1 MRLLLDIGNT
11 HTRAALTSNNKLTKT
26 KLFETKEWFN
36 SKPAKS
42 INQLLSNKQ
51 IDATL
56 CASVVP
62 SATIKLK
69 KLSNLKGIKTHLLTH
84 KNCGL
89 RIKYPSPKTIGPD
102 RLANAIGALDEFSP
116 PLIVVDFGTAL
127 TFDVVDKKGIYVGG
141 VICPG
146 LSVMTEYLHEKTAL
160 LPKVKIKDT
169 PQFIGK
175 STIQAMQIG
184 AVHGY
189 RGLISNIVTGLKKT
203 LHAKK
208 INVIATGGCA
218 EIISANLPQISANR
232 PLLTLEGLRLAS
244 EQIN

>member
-36 SKPAKS
+36 GKPVKT

-56 CASVVP
+56 CASVAP

-89 RIKYPSPKTIGPD
+89 RIKYPRPKTIGPD

-169 PQFIGK
+169 HQFIGK

-203 LHAKK
+203 LHARK

-218 EIISANLPQISANR
+218 EIISANLSEISAIR

-244 EQIN
+244 ERIN

>member
-36 SKPAKS
+36 AKS
-42 INQLLSNKQ
+42 AKTINQLLSNKQ

-69 KLSNLKGIKTHLLTH
+69 KLFNLKGIKTHLLTH

-89 RIKYPSPKTIGPD
+89 KIKYPKPNTIGPD
-102 RLANAIGALDEFSP
+102 RLANAIGALDEFTP

-169 PQFIGK
+169 TQFIGK

-203 LHAKK
+203 LHARK

-218 EIISANLPQISANR
+218 EIISANLPEISATR

-244 EQIN
+244 ERIN

>member
-36 SKPAKS
+36 AKS
-42 INQLLSNKQ
+42 AKTINQLLSNKQ

-89 RIKYPSPKTIGPD
+89 RIKYPRPKTIGPD

-146 LSVMTEYLHEKTAL
+146 LSVMTGYLHEKTAL

-169 PQFIGK
+169 TQFIGK

-203 LHAKK
+203 LHARK

-218 EIISANLPQISANR
+218 EIISANLPEISATR

-244 EQIN
+244 ERIN

>member
-36 SKPAKS
+36 AKS
-42 INQLLSNKQ
+42 AKTINQLLSKKQ

-89 RIKYPSPKTIGPD
+89 KIKYPKPNTIGPD
-102 RLANAIGALDEFSP
+102 RLANAIGALDEFIP
-116 PLIVVDFGTAL
+116 PMIVVDFGTAL

-169 PQFIGK
+169 TQFIGK

-203 LHAKK
+203 LHTRK

-218 EIISANLPQISANR
+218 EIISANLPEISATR

-244 EQIN
+244 ERIN

>member
-36 SKPAKS
+36 AKS
-42 INQLLSNKQ
+42 AKTINQLLSNKQ

-69 KLSNLKGIKTHLLTH
+69 KLSYLKGIKTHLLTH

-89 RIKYPSPKTIGPD
+89 RIKYPRPKTIGPD
-102 RLANAIGALDEFSP
+102 RLANAIGALDEFIP

-169 PQFIGK
+169 TQFIGK

-203 LHAKK
+203 LHTRK

-218 EIISANLPQISANR
+218 EIISANLPEISATR

-244 EQIN
+244 ERIN

>member
-1 MRLLLDIGNT
+1 MKLLLDIGNT
-11 HTRAALTSNNKLTKT
+11 HTRAALASKNRLAKT

-36 SKPAKS
+36 GESANT
-42 INQLLSNKQ
+42 INQLVSNKP

-62 SATIKLK
+62 SATIKAK
-69 KLSNLKGIKTHLLTH
+69 KFTNLAGIEIHLLTH

-89 RIKYPSPKTIGPD
+89 RIKYPKPKTIGPD
-102 RLANAIGALDEFSP
+102 RLANAIGALGKFPP

-127 TFDVVDKKGIYVGG
+127 TFDVIDKKGIYIGG
-141 VICPG
+141 IICPG
-146 LSVMTEYLHEKTAL
+146 LSVMTDYLHEKTAL

-169 PQFIGK
+169 SKFIGK

-203 LHAKK
+203 LHAKE

-218 EIISANLPQISANR
+218 RIISANLPEISAIS

-244 EQIN
+244 ERIN

>member
-36 SKPAKS
+36 AKS
-42 INQLLSNKQ
+42 AKTINQLLSNKQ

-89 RIKYPSPKTIGPD
+89 RIKYPKPKTIGPD
-102 RLANAIGALDEFSP
+102 RLANAIGALDEFIP

-169 PQFIGK
+169 TQFIGK

-203 LHAKK
+203 LHARK

-218 EIISANLPQISANR
+218 EIISANLPEISATR

-244 EQIN
+244 ERIN

>member
-11 HTRAALTSNNKLTKT
+11 HTRAALTSNNELTKT
-26 KLFETKEWFN
+26 KIFETKEWFN
-36 SKPAKS
+36 GKSAKT

-89 RIKYPSPKTIGPD
+89 RIKYPRPKTIGPD

-146 LSVMTEYLHEKTAL
+146 LKVMTEYLHEKTAL

-169 PQFIGK
+169 PRFIGK

-189 RGLISNIVTGLKKT
+189 RGLISNIVTGLKKN
-203 LHAKK
+203 LHARKV
-208 INVIATGGCA
+208 NVIATGGCA
-218 EIISANLPQISANR
+218 EIISAILPEISTTR

-244 EQIN
+244 ERIN

>member
-36 SKPAKS
+36 AKS
-42 INQLLSNKQ
+42 AKTINQLLSNKQ

-89 RIKYPSPKTIGPD
+89 RIKYPRPKTIGPD

-146 LSVMTEYLHEKTAL
+146 LSVMTGYLHEKTAL

-169 PQFIGK
+169 TQFIGK

-203 LHAKK
+203 LHARK

-218 EIISANLPQISANR
+218 EIISANLPEISATR

-244 EQIN
+244 ELIN

>member
-11 HTRAALTSNNKLTKT
+11 HTRAALTSANRLAKT

-36 SKPAKS
+36 GESAKTINRLVSKKH
-42 INQLLSNKQ
+42 

-62 SATIKLK
+62 SATIKVK
-69 KLSNLKGIKTHLLTH
+69 KFTKKTGIKTHLLTH

-89 RIKYPSPKTIGPD
+89 RINYPKPKTIGPD
-102 RLANAIGALDEFSP
+102 RLANAIGALDKFPP

-127 TFDVVDKKGIYVGG
+127 TFDVVDKNGIYVGG

-146 LSVMTEYLHEKTAL
+146 LSVMTEYLYEKTAL

-169 PQFIGK
+169 SQFIGK
-175 STIQAMQIG
+175 STIEAMQIG

-189 RGLISNIVTGLKKT
+189 RGLISNIVMGLKKT

-218 EIISANLPQISANR
+218 GIISANLPEISATR
-232 PLLTLEGLRLAS
+232 PFLTLEGLRLAS
-244 EQIN
+244 ERIN

>member
-26 KLFETKEWFN
+26 KLFETKEWF
-36 SKPAKS
+36 KGEPTKTT
-42 INQLLSNKQ
+42 NQLLTNKL

-69 KLSNLKGIKTHLLTH
+69 KLSNLKGIKTHLLTY

-89 RIKYPSPKTIGPD
+89 RIKYPGPKTIGPD
-102 RLANAIGALDEFSP
+102 RLANAIGALGEFSP

-203 LHAKK
+203 LHARK

-218 EIISANLPQISANR
+218 EIISANLPEISAIR

-244 EQIN
+244 ERIN

>member
-36 SKPAKS
+36 AKS
-42 INQLLSNKQ
+42 AKTINQLLSNKQ

-89 RIKYPSPKTIGPD
+89 KIKYPKPNTIGPD
-102 RLANAIGALDEFSP
+102 RLANAIGALDEFIP
-116 PLIVVDFGTAL
+116 PMIVVDFGTAL

-169 PQFIGK
+169 TQFIGK

-203 LHAKK
+203 LHTRK

-218 EIISANLPQISANR
+218 EIISANLPEISATR

-244 EQIN
+244 ERIN

>member
-36 SKPAKS
+36 AKS
-42 INQLLSNKQ
+42 AKTINQLLSNKQ

-69 KLSNLKGIKTHLLTH
+69 KLSCLKGIKTHLLTH

-89 RIKYPSPKTIGPD
+89 KIKYPKPKTIGPD
-102 RLANAIGALDEFSP
+102 RLANAIGALDEFIP

-169 PQFIGK
+169 TQFIGK

-203 LHAKK
+203 LHARK

-218 EIISANLPQISANR
+218 EIISANLPEISATR

-244 EQIN
+244 ERIN